1 MKSKLKSSV
10 ATLIATA
17 AFLSPASHADMS
29 NLGYVIDQKNVVVIS
44 GRGECVRSGSWTP
57 ALAAVAAA
65 TQCTPDLVAQAQ
77 PTPPAAPAP
86 APKAAPAQKP
96 EAKPEPKAGAAAPK
110 PAPQKFTFA
119 ADALFD
125 FDKATLKPEGKTKLD
140 PLPQSLSD
148 VKYDAVLVVGHT
160 DRIGTVKY
168 NQKLS
173 LKRAEAVRKYLAD
186 KGIAAS
192 RISVEG
198 KGKSQ
203 PVTQGATCKGK
214 KSKALIACL
223 QPDRRVTI
231 EVTGT
236 K

>member
-1 MKSKLKSSV
+1 
-10 ATLIATA
+10 
-17 AFLSPASHADMS
+17 MS

-65 TQCTPDLVAQAQ
+65 ATQCTPDLVAQAQ

-86 APKAAPAQKP
+86 KAAPAQKP
-96 EAKPEPKAGAAAPK
+96 AAKPEAKAGAAAPK

-148 VKYDAVLVVGHT
+148 VKYDAVVVVGHT

-173 LKRAEAVRKYLAD
+173 LKRAETVRKYLAD
-186 KGIAAS
+186 KGIAAN

>member
-65 TQCTPDLVAQAQ
+65 ATQCTPDLVAQAQ

-86 APKAAPAQKP
+86 KAAPAQKP
-96 EAKPEPKAGAAAPK
+96 AAKPEAKAGAAAPK

-148 VKYDAVLVVGHT
+148 VKYDAVVVVGHT

-173 LKRAEAVRKYLAD
+173 LKRAETVRKYLAD
-186 KGIAAS
+186 KGIAAN